1 MKMAVELSD
10 KLDWLNADPQTIS
23 AHRGRV
29 VALLFWNA
37 SSVYCHNALADMFQL
52 QRKHPEN
59 LSVLAIHVPKFAAE
73 LEQKT
78 LLDAVNRL
86 DIQLPVANDTQWT
99 AWQHYDIQSW
109 PSVVLIDSNGAIAGQ
124 FSGDDCRKDIESRL
138 SALLAEMPYATSP
151 KPKNLKAKPKPKVFS
166 ALHSPCG
173 LLIHNNLLYIADT
186 GHNRILECGFDG
198 RVKRVFGNGLPLY
211 LDGMSTEASF
221 NRPMAMSVARE
232 YLYVADTG
240 NHAIRRVRLMDGFI
254 DSLLGNGK
262 PGQSEDKTVG
272 MFHEVQLNNPSSVS
286 VEQDILVVADS
297 GNNCL
302 RMFNLAN
309 KAFSTLVGSGSLGL
323 LDGVGLR
330 AEMAHPLALSGSK
343 NYLYVAEGSSSS
355 IRTAAVPEGRVNTLI
370 GHGLYQYGKEDGLR
384 KSAAL
389 QHPSAIA
396 VDEKRGVVWIADA
409 YNHKIRALNMV
420 SNMLSTV
427 PMTQTLS
434 NPCALALDDES
445 LWIADSASS
454 QIHRYFIETEYL
466 SRISI
471 QMP

>member
-59 LSVLAIHVPKFAAE
+59 LSVLAVHVPKFTAE

-86 DIQLPVANDTQWT
+86 DIQLPVANDAQWT
-99 AWQHYDIQSW
+99 AWQHYGTQCW
-109 PSVVLIDSNGAIAGQ
+109 PSVVLIDANGAIAGE

-138 SALLAEMPYATSP
+138 STLLAEMPYATSP

-173 LLIHNNLLYIADT
+173 LLIHGNLLYIADT

-211 LDGMSTEASF
+211 LDGIASEASF

-240 NHAIRRVRLMDGFI
+240 NHAIRRVRLMDGLV

-272 MFHEVQLNNPSSVS
+272 QFHEVQLNNPCSVS

-297 GNNCL
+297 GNNGL
-302 RMFNLAN
+302 RMFNLAS
-309 KAFSTLVGSGSLGL
+309 KAFSSLVGSGALGL
-323 LDGVGLR
+323 LDGVGPR

-343 NYLYVAEGSSSS
+343 NYLYVAEGNSSS
-355 IRTAAVPEGRVNTLI
+355 IRTVAVPEGRVNTLV

-384 KSAAL
+384 KTAAL

-396 VDEKRGVVWIADA
+396 VDEKRGTVWIADA
-409 YNHKIRALNMV
+409 YNHKIRSLNMA

-427 PMTQTLS
+427 PMTQILG

-471 QMP
+471 QMS

>member
-1 MKMAVELSD
+1 MKMALELSG

-23 AHRGRV
+23 AHHGRV

-59 LSVLAIHVPKFAAE
+59 LSVLTIHVPKFAAE

-78 LLDAVNRL
+78 LLDAINRL

-99 AWQHYDIQSW
+99 VWQHYDIQSW
-109 PSVVLIDSNGAIAGQ
+109 PSVVLIDSKGAIAGE
-124 FSGDDCRKDIESRL
+124 FSGDDCKKDIESRL
-138 SALLAEMPYATSP
+138 SALLAEMPYATNP
-151 KPKNLKAKPKPKVFS
+151 KPKSLKAKPKPKVFS

-173 LLIHNNLLYIADT
+173 LLIHNKLLYIADS
-186 GHNRILECGFDG
+186 GHNRILECSLDG
-198 RVKRVFGNGLPLY
+198 QVKRVFGTGLPLY
-211 LDGMSTEASF
+211 LDGISSEASF
-221 NRPMAMSVARE
+221 NRPMGMSAARE
-232 YLYVADTG
+232 FLYVADTG
-240 NHAIRRVRLMDGFI
+240 NHAIRRIRLMDGYI

-262 PGQSEDKTVG
+262 PGRSEDKTVV
-272 MFHEVQLNNPSSVS
+272 MYHDVQLDNPTSVS
-286 VEQDILVVADS
+286 VIQDILVVADA

-309 KAFSTLVGSGSLGL
+309 KSFSSLVGSGALGL
-323 LDGVGLR
+323 LDGVGPR

-384 KSAAL
+384 KTASL
-389 QHPSAIA
+389 QHPSAVA
-396 VDEKRGVVWIADA
+396 ADEKRGVVWIADA
-409 YNHKIRALNMV
+409 YNRKIRSLNMA
-420 SNMLSTV
+420 SNMLSTT
-427 PMTQTLS
+427 PITQTLG
-434 NPCALALDDES
+434 NPCALALDEES

-454 QIHRYFIETEYL
+454 QIHRYFFDTEYL

-471 QMP
+471 QMA